1 MYNVKYDSEKKSYFA
16 FDDEEDITV
25 LGVSSECKDTQ
36 ENELLYYA
44 QFIAK
49 QNNIALENEEVM
61 EAVCGIQNSE
71 QLKKDYEE
79 NSKEETVSV
88 TDYYKRVLFNF
99 VVFGDTDW

>member
-1 MYNVKYDSEKKSYFA
+1 MYNVKYDKEKKSYFA
-16 FDDEEDITV
+16 FDDEEAMEV
-25 LGVSSECKDTQ
+25 LDVSSECEDTQ

-44 QFIAK
+44 QFIQK
-49 QNNIALENEEVM
+49 QNNISISDDEIM
-61 EAVCGIQNSE
+61 EAIHGIQKSE